1 MSTIDDRLYFCWE
14 LKRDMVA
21 LGMAAYG
28 DGLPLDTM
36 TDEELLALR
45 KRADDE
51 AQRRYRSR

>member
-1 MSTIDDRLYFCWE
+1 MIDDRVYFCWE